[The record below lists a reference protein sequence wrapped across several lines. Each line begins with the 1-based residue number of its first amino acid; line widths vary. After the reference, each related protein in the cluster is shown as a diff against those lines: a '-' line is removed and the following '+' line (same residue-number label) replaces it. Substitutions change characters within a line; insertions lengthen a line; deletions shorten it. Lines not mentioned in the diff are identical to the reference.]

1 MSQNAREIILSLPTR
16 LKPGTADGLNF
27 YYHFIISG
35 SRGGSFTVSIADG
48 RCHVSE
54 TLTGDEPKCV
64 IQTSDETYEEVEYGR
79 TNAQMAVMF
88 GKIKVSNIPS
98 MLKFVEM
105 FNRLS

>member
-1 MSQNAREIILSLPTR
+1 MNQSAREIILSLPSR
-16 LKPGTADGLNF
+16 LKPGAAEGLDF

-35 SRGGSFTVSIADG
+35 SRGGEFTVGITNNA
-48 RCHVSE
+48 CHVTE
-54 TLTGDEPKCV
+54 GLQGNEPKCV

-105 FNRLS
+105 FNRLT

>member
-1 MSQNAREIILSLPTR
+1 MNQSAREIIMSLPAR
-16 LKPGTADGLNF
+16 LKRGAADGLSF
-27 YYHFIISG
+27 YYHFIVSG
-35 SRGGSFTVSIADG
+35 ERGGEFTI
-48 RCHVSE
+48 
-54 TLTGDEPKCV
+54 TLNNGACTAAEGLHGSEPKCV

-105 FNRLS
+105 FERLQ

>member
-35 SRGGSFTVSIADG
+35 SRGGSFTG
-48 RCHVSE
+48 
-54 TLTGDEPKCV
+54 
-64 IQTSDETYEEVEYGR
+64 DETYEEVEYGR

>member
-1 MSQNAREIILSLPTR
+1 MNQTAREIILSLPSR
-16 LKPGTADGLNF
+16 LKAGAAEGLNF

-35 SRGGSFTVSIADG
+35 TRGGSFTITINNGSCTAIEG
-48 RCHVSE
+48 
-54 TLTGDEPKCV
+54 LKGDDPKCI

-98 MLKFVEM
+98 LLKFIEM
-105 FNRLS
+105 FNKIH